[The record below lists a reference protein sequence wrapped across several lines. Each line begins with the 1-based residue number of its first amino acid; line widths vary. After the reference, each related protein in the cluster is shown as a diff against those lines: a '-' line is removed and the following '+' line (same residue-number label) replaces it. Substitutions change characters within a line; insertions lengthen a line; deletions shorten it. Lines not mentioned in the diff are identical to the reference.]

1 MQSGDNMSSKS
12 KNIKN
17 YIKILLLSLLVGLF
31 GGAVGGLFARLITLI
46 TNLRLSHGWLILL
59 LPIFAFLIVFLYKKL
74 DIFGL
79 GTDDVIKSV
88 NGDTVING
96 KLTVGI
102 FITSAISHLFGASVG
117 REGAALQIGGGIAA
131 FLSKKFNLS
140 QDDTK
145 ILIRTGMAAVFAAV
159 FGTPFAAFFFAL
171 EIAEVGKIHLKSVLP
186 CILSS
191 FSGYGIA
198 LLTGIHPERFYLSSA
213 PVFSGKI
220 LWQLAVL
227 SLLCSLL
234 AIAFAHSLHF
244 SEKIAHKLFK
254 NPYIRIII
262 GGVLVVLLTILVGNQ
277 DYNGAGIGVIERIFD
292 PSYISP
298 NSLDYSPFA
307 FALKL
312 IFTCI
317 AVSAG
322 FKGGEIV
329 PTLFIGATFGAL
341 VADLIGMPTAF
352 GAAMGMILLFCGV
365 TDCPLASICLSLELF
380 SGVGF
385 LYFIPCIIIVFLLSG
400 KTSLYH
406 EQQYSIKF
414 FDFKKNFKG
423 ERAT

>member
-1 MQSGDNMSSKS
+1 MSVKEKF
-12 KNIKN
+12 KNFYKL
-17 YIKILLLSLLVGLF
+17 LLLSLLVGLF
-31 GGAVGGLFARLITLI
+31 GGVIGGAFARLITFI
-46 TNLRLSHGWLILL
+46 TNFRLSNGWLILL
-59 LPIFAFLIVFLYKKL
+59 LPVFAFSIVFIYKKL
-74 DIFGL
+74 GIFGL

-88 NGDTVING
+88 NGDTAING

-102 FITSAISHLFGASVG
+102 FVTSVISHLFGASVG

-131 FLSKKFNLS
+131 FLSQKFRLS
-140 QDDTK
+140 KADTK
-145 ILIRTGMAAVFAAV
+145 ILIKVGMSAVFAAV
-159 FGTPFAAFFFAL
+159 FGTPLAAFFFAL
-171 EIAEVGKIHLKSVLP
+171 EVAEVGKIHLKSLLP
-186 CILSS
+186 CLLSS

-198 LLTGIHPERFYLSSA
+198 LLIGIHPERFHLSSA
-213 PVFSGKI
+213 PAFSGKI

-227 SLLCSLL
+227 VLLCALL
-234 AIAFAHSLHF
+234 SIAFAHSLHL

-262 GGVLVVLLTILVGNQ
+262 GGVVIVLLTTLVGNQ

-292 PSYISP
+292 PNYISP
-298 NSLDYSPFA
+298 NSLDYSPFS

-341 VADLIGMPTAF
+341 IADLIGMPTAF

-385 LYFIPCIIIVFLLSG
+385 FYFIPAVLIVFICSG
-400 KTSLYH
+400 RISLYS
-406 EQQYSIKF
+406 EQKYSINF
-414 FDFKKNFKG
+414 FNFKNIFKG
-423 ERAT
+423 EGKT